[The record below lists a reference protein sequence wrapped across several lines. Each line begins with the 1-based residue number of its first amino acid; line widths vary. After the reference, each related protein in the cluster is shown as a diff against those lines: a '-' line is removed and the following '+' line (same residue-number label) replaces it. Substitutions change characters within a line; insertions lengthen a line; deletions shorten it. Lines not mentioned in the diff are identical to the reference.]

1 MEIPREERFRIGYIR
16 AIQNMYEGVLTSV
29 RTRGGETDDFPLTI
43 DLHQGSTL
51 SPYFLILILDV
62 LKKHIQEQAPKCMF
76 FCKG

>member
-1 MEIPREERFRIGYIR
+1 MEIPREERFRIVYIR

-29 RTRGGETDDFPLTI
+29 RTQGGETDDFHLTI

-51 SPYFLILILDV
+51 SLYFLILILDV

-76 FCKG
+76 FCK